1 MSNKTNKPHV
11 SMSVITAA
19 LFGSLLLFVGQLSAQ
34 TSTPFSDFP
43 HFNPP
48 PCDFSDNFYKANGF
62 DVTNLDTAA
71 AGRFGNFRQTGP
83 PAFQFGQPNWVNDP
97 SCTQNDPNRTRDV
110 RILATT
116 GAYKDDDG
124 APTQFFSLI
133 AFLLNENFFAG
144 GANATPNARG
154 FTTEQIV
161 AQFEAYGALS
171 QRVGGGLGL
180 APTPCGTLHDPTLA
194 ANPCFP
200 VTSVATPHLRQDW
213 RIASNRNAIDGSSG
227 GPSTPFGY
235 FCDDLTGSWIV
246 TYSWFTQFSVGG
258 TSNTGAR
265 IFPTPTC
272 LNLLAIAGKQN
283 GFNLDGTPILVTG
296 SEQNFLEGDGVSS
309 AFGLGPGSQPPPTA
323 PCLAE
328 GKLDHGGADGGAVW
342 LICPTILDPRNGA
355 IARDAFL
362 DVVRRESFNGG
373 DQPIDPRFAQNFTCL
388 QQTGQFPVNGV
399 CQNPPPSF

>member
-1 MSNKTNKPHV
+1 MMKRINNPAV
-11 SMSVITAA
+11 STWVLLLP
-19 LFGSLLLFVGQLSAQ
+19 LFGGVFLLAGQLSAQ
-34 TSTPFSDFP
+34 TPTSFP
-43 HFNPP
+43 TSFPRFNPP
-48 PCDFSDNFYKANGF
+48 PCDFSDNFYTENGF
-62 DVTNLDTAA
+62 AVNNLNSPG

-83 PAFQFGQPNWVNDP
+83 PAFLPGQVNWVNDTT
-97 SCTQNDPNRTRDV
+97 CTAKDPNRTRNV

-133 AFLLNENFFAG
+133 AFLLNENFFTG
-144 GANATPNARG
+144 GANAKPNVRG

-171 QRVGGGLGL
+171 QKVHGIL
-180 APTPCGTLHDPTLA
+180 APTPCGTMHDPTLA
-194 ANPCFP
+194 ATPCFP
-200 VTSVATPHLRQDW
+200 VNSVATPALRQDW
-213 RIASNRNAIDGSSG
+213 RISSNRNAIDGSSG
-227 GPSTPFGY
+227 DPTTPFGY

-258 TSNTGAR
+258 ISSTGSV
-265 IFPTPTC
+265 ILPTPTC
-272 LNLLAIAGKQN
+272 LNLLAVAARKN
-283 GFNLDGTPILVTG
+283 GVNLDGTPILVTG
-296 SEQNFLEGDGVSS
+296 DEQNFLEADGVSS

-328 GKLDHGGADGGAVW
+328 GQLDIGGADGGAVW

-355 IARDAFL
+355 IAPDAFL
-362 DVVRRESFNGG
+362 DVVRKPTFDGP
-373 DQPIDPRFAQNFTCL
+373 QPIDPRFSQNFSCL

-399 CQNPPPSF
+399 CQNPPPPTQ